1 LSKNEREK
9 VQNFVNDQLR
19 KGYIRPLKSPQTSP
33 VFFVSKKNRSK
44 RMVMDYCSLNKQTV
58 KNNYL
63 LLLITDLID
72 NIGSKKVFTKMDLQW
87 GFNNVR
93 IKEGDEWKGAFT
105 MHIGLFEPTI
115 MFFGITNSS
124 ATFQAMMNE
133 ILRDLANKSKVATF
147 VNNVLVETKTEGGH
161 DEIVKEIL
169 RRLEKNSLYI
179 KPERCMWKV
188 RKIGF
193 LGVVI
198 GPNRIEMEK
207 EKVDG
212 VLS

>member
-1 LSKNEREK
+1 MSKNEREK

>member
-1 LSKNEREK
+1 MSKNEREK

-179 KPERCMWKV
+179 KPKRCMWKV